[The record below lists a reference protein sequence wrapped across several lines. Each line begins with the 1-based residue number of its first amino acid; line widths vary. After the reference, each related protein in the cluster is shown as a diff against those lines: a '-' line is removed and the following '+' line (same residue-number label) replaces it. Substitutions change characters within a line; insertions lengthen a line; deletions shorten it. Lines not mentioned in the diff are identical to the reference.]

1 MSDDESYNDN
11 ASVISNISCSTSNE
25 ERSCKYWSN
34 EILIIIF
41 FGLNENLIIGVA
53 TEDTDESQNDAF
65 EEKLS
70 DAIDG
75 LSQKSAQGRTLS
87 FEAVCNIFCKK
98 YIPDYILNR

>member
-1 MSDDESYNDN
+1 L
-11 ASVISNISCSTSNE
+11 IFL
-25 ERSCKYWSN
+25 
-34 EILIIIF
+34 IL
-41 FGLNENLIIGVA
+41 GVA

-87 FEAVCNIFCKK
+87 FETVCNIFCKK
-98 YIPDYILNR
+98 YIPDYILNRYVKSIR

>member
-1 MSDDESYNDN
+1 MHLTEN
-11 ASVISNISCSTSNE
+11 
-25 ERSCKYWSN
+25 KYLCF
-34 EILIIIF
+34 IYIY
-41 FGLNENLIIGVA
+41 IGAA

-75 LSQKSAQGRTLS
+75 LSQKSAQGRTMS

-98 YIPDYILNR
+98 YIPEYILNRYVRN